1 MFGFVSQETYERIV
15 RHNRCLNDVN
25 EALVAENNRLL
36 DRLKELNAPSDE
48 VSNLPVLAVSQNG
61 IEMFA
66 FDWIAGKA
74 FSIERIHGKT
84 VIGYINAEGKN
95 GEWNFACDEAAHMK
109 LVEEFREY
117 VKVKYA

>member
-1 MFGFVSQETYERIV
+1 MFGFVSHDQYEKIV
-15 RHNRCLNDVN
+15 RDNSCLQDVN
-25 EALVAENNRLL
+25 ESLLAENQRLLNRLSSINK
-36 DRLKELNAPSDE
+36 DATIEAQE
-48 VSNLPVLAVSQNG
+48 QIPVISQTG

-66 FDWIAGKA
+66 FDWIAAKA
-74 FSIERIHGKT
+74 FSIERIHGNT